1 MLTPSISQEQI
12 KSQSAFI
19 TKVYGWMSLALAIT
33 AIVAM
38 FTASTPAMQQLIFG
52 NRFVLIGLFIAEL
65 LMVTFISGII
75 GNISGALATLLF
87 ITYSILNG
95 LTLSAVFL
103 VYTGASISSTF
114 FATAAT
120 FGAMSLYGYT
130 TKKDLTTWGNI
141 LFMAL
146 IGLVIAS
153 LVNLFVS
160 SEALYWIIT
169 YAGIIIFVGL
179 VAYDTQKLKEMSM
192 AGFQS
197 DDAERKGAI
206 LGALALYLDFINL
219 FLMLLRLLG
228 RRK

>member
-1 MLTPSISQEQI
+1 MLTPSLSQEEI

-33 AIVAM
+33 AVVAM

-52 NRFVLIGLFIAEL
+52 NRFVLIGLFIGEIL
-65 LMVTFISGII
+65 LVTFISGII

-87 ITYSILNG
+87 VAYSILNG
-95 LTLSAVFL
+95 LTLSAIFL
-103 VYTGASISSTF
+103 IYTGASISSTF

-153 LVNLFVS
+153 LVNMFVS

-179 VAYDTQKLKEMSM
+179 VAYDTQKLKEMSL

-197 DDAERKGAI
+197 ADAERKGAI